1 MVKVL
6 GKCKL
11 YARTHTHTDGQHV
24 HLELVQ
30 CPGQHV
36 CVLPDGSVNHPI
48 RLGKVNVDSSLY
60 QFIVVAA
67 APDIQVCCVCLY
79 TCILVN
85 VPMNML

>member
-1 MVKVL
+1 MR
-6 GKCKL
+6 
-11 YARTHTHTDGQHV
+11 AHTHTHTHTHTDGQHV

-48 RLGKVNVDSSLY
+48 GLGKVNVDSSLY
-60 QFIVVAA
+60 QFVAVAA

-85 VPMNML
+85 FPMNML